1 MRRSEPNKLTAT
13 GYADVPPPRSVGCV
27 NSSAGPPP
35 ADFMQRSATS
45 VISLSTETGR
55 ATRVR
60 SPLLSIAATNSR
72 RLSSA
77 IVDRADAAGEA
88 LETHARES
96 RGAEPLRE
104 CLRLRKCGH
113 RLWQVG
119 IGLSM

>member
-35 ADFMQRSATS
+35 GDFMQRSATS

-55 ATRVR
+55 STRA
-60 SPLLSIAATNSR
+60 SWPAASIAPTKAR

-77 IVDRADAAGEA
+77 MVHGADAAGQELELHVVEA
-88 LETHARES
+88 GGDKAPRD
-96 RGAEPLRE
+96 R
-104 CLRLRKCGH
+104 LRLG
-113 RLWQVG
+113 
-119 IGLSM
+119 